1 MRTGMK
7 RAGAYLT
14 VYLSL
19 SLSIVLSLFFV
30 LIEGAR
36 RNMIRMQVELA
47 TDAAMNS
54 VLGEFN
60 RELLR
65 QYDLFFVDE
74 GYGTSSP
81 SDDRVRE
88 QLLFYLEQNYAHCG
102 RLPFGA
108 GKSFT
113 GLATE
118 SLRLTG
124 TRCAADREALALR
137 EQITAYMLADPAGEA
152 AAELLSL
159 VHQYHAADADETEWS
174 RRKAENERDMQELK
188 ERAAQRRR
196 EKEEQGEEAPPAE
209 QDPVE
214 AADSF
219 LDRLALYQVLGH
231 SFRLSEASADPECC
245 LSRRTLHTGSGL
257 EVENTHG
264 YAPAGPL
271 LFGEYVME
279 KCSHFRNRCKDGR
292 LSYQVEYILFGESSD
307 ESNLNRMAGR
317 LLMIRAGIDC
327 LYLLSDS
334 GKQAE
339 AEALAT
345 AVCTV
350 LLVPE
355 MSEVMKTAI
364 LLAWAYVEGLQDVK
378 TIFAGGKV
386 PLIKD
391 SGSWKTTLF
400 SILAPGA
407 STRGEKGGSGFGY
420 EEYLRV
426 FLFLENEWQKS
437 CRLMDIMEMDV
448 RKTAGNENFR
458 MDWCMDGFALESSTR
473 SSFGYV
479 CPMRRE
485 ISYN

>member
-1 MRTGMK
+1 MK

-81 SDDRVRE
+81 SDGRVRE
-88 QLLFYLEQNYAHCG
+88 HLLSYLKQNYTRCG
-102 RLPFGA
+102 KLPFGA
-108 GKSFT
+108 DKSFT

-118 SLRLTG
+118 ELCLTG
-124 TRCAADREALALR
+124 TRCAADREAAALR

-159 VHQYHAADADETEWS
+159 VYQYQAAGADETEWS

-196 EKEEQGEEAPPAE
+196 EKEEQGEQLPPAE

-231 SFRLSEASADPECC
+231 SFKVSEASADPDCC
-245 LSRRTLHTGSGL
+245 LSRRALHTGSGL
-257 EVENTHG
+257 EVKNTHG

-279 KCSHFRNRCKDGR
+279 KCSYFRNRSKDGR
-292 LSYQVEYILFGESSD
+292 LSYQIEYILFGESSD

-317 LLMIRAGIDC
+317 LLLIRAGINS
-327 LYLLSDS
+327 LYLFSDS
-334 GKQAE
+334 GKQGE

-345 AVCTV
+345 TVCTV

-364 LLAWAYVEGLQDVK
+364 LLAWAYVESLQDVK

-400 SILAPGA
+400 SILAPGV

-426 FLFLENEWQKS
+426 FLFLENGWQKS
-437 CRLMDIMEMDV
+437 CRLMDIMEMDI
-448 RKTAGNENFR
+448 RKTEGNENFR
-458 MDWCMDGFALESSTR
+458 MDWCMDSFALESSTR
-473 SSFGYV
+473 SAFGYV